1 MPTSVPSLVLGENEL
16 FRTADLVEPALLT
29 EVRLRPVHIAGTL
42 GAERRGGVL
51 ADELLDP
58 CTRVSDLHVRLP
70 RLVGVGVGVGVGS
83 GVGVGVGF
91 NISVGVGRADGPC
104 KPLESEVVAV
114 VRGREGAT
122 AIRTLR
128 LPLRPQLG
136 PVGHVD
142 DRLGYSLGFLQRL
155 QRALF
160 VAVAFEL
167 HGSAL
172 ELVLLLPQHGKGRAR
187 VFFVGLPTR
196 LLAQL
201 LQKGLVVEVVF
212 GKPHIR

>member
-29 EVRLRPVHIAGTL
+29 EVRLRPVHITGTL

-70 RLVGVGVGVGVGS
+70 RLVGVGVGS

-104 KPLESEVVAV
+104 KSLESEVVAV
-114 VRGREGAT
+114 VGGRE
-122 AIRTLR
+122 
-128 LPLRPQLG
+128 
-136 PVGHVD
+136 
-142 DRLGYSLGFLQRL
+142 
-155 QRALF
+155 
-160 VAVAFEL
+160 
-167 HGSAL
+167 
-172 ELVLLLPQHGKGRAR
+172 
-187 VFFVGLPTR
+187 
-196 LLAQL
+196 
-201 LQKGLVVEVVF
+201 
-212 GKPHIR
+212 